1 LYGKEERERLLRV
14 SEDRRR
20 GTPLFEKEKAEKQT
34 QTRAEIKI
42 VEEEESE
49 DEYVVENERS

>member
-1 LYGKEERERLLRV
+1 LHGKEERGRLLRL

-20 GTPLFEKEKAEKQT
+20 GTPLDEKEKAEKQM

-42 VEEEESE
+42 IEFEESE
-49 DEYVVENERS
+49 EDE

>member
-1 LYGKEERERLLRV
+1 LYGKEERGRLLRL
-14 SEDRRR
+14 SEDRRG

-42 VEEEESE
+42 IEEESE
-49 DEYVVENERS
+49 EDE

>member
-1 LYGKEERERLLRV
+1 LHGKEERGRLLRL

-42 VEEEESE
+42 IEFEESE
-49 DEYVVENERS
+49 EDE